1 MKKYKVGYTD
11 GTYDLFHVGH
21 LNIIEAAKQYCEY
34 LIVAVH
40 GDEVVKERKDAPV
53 IGEEDRRR
61 IVAAIKDVDQAE
73 ITRFRDKK
81 KLWELYHFDVIFIGD
96 DYKGTRW
103 WNQFEKELNE
113 VGVDVIYLP
122 YTQSVSTTK
131 IRVNSTTTA
140 PSGSN
145 SSSWIISSSA

>member
-61 IVAAIKDVDQAE
+61 IVAAIKDVDHAE

-81 KLWELYHFDVIFIGD
+81 QQWELNHIDVIFIG
-96 DYKGTRW
+96 
-103 WNQFEKELNE
+103 
-113 VGVDVIYLP
+113 
-122 YTQSVSTTK
+122 
-131 IRVNSTTTA
+131 
-140 PSGSN
+140 
-145 SSSWIISSSA
+145 

>member
-1 MKKYKVGYTD
+1 MKKYKIGYTD
-11 GTYDLFHVGH
+11 GSYDLFHIGH

-40 GDEVVKERKDAPV
+40 GDEVVKERKPAPI

-61 IVAAIKDVDQAE
+61 IVAPIKDVDQAE

-96 DYKGTRW
+96 DYKGTKW

-131 IRVNSTTTA
+131 IRQRILA
-140 PSGSN
+140 GEG
-145 SSSWIISSSA
+145 

>member
-96 DYKGTRW
+96 DYKGTKW

-131 IRVNSTTTA
+131 IRQRILA
-140 PSGSN
+140 GEG
-145 SSSWIISSSA
+145 

>member
-11 GTYDLFHVGH
+11 GTYDMFHVGH
-21 LNIIEAAKQYCEY
+21 LNLIEAAKQYCEY

-40 GDEVVKERKDAPV
+40 GDEVVKEYKTASPV
-53 IGEEDRRR
+53 IREEDRRR
-61 IVAAIKDVDQAE
+61 IVAAIKGVDQAE

-96 DYKGTRW
+96 DYKGTERW
-103 WNQFEKELNE
+103 NHFEKELNE

-122 YTQSVSTTK
+122 YTQRISTTK
-131 IRVNSTTTA
+131 IRQS
-140 PSGSN
+140 
-145 SSSWIISSSA
+145 IIADEV

>member
-1 MKKYKVGYTD
+1 MAKAYKVGYTD
-11 GTYDLFHVGH
+11 GTYDMFHVGH
-21 LNIIEAAKQYCEY
+21 LNIIEAAQQYCDY

-40 GDEVVKERKDAPV
+40 GDEVVKEMKPAPV

-61 IVAAIKDVDQAE
+61 IVASIKGVDQAV

-96 DYKGTRW
+96 DYKETERW
-103 WNQFEKELNE
+103 KKFEKELKE

-122 YTQSVSTTK
+122 YTKEISTTK
-131 IRVNSTTTA
+131 IRQKILN
-140 PSGSN
+140 GE
-145 SSSWIISSSA
+145 

>member
-11 GTYDLFHVGH
+11 GTYDMFHIGH
-21 LNIIEAAKQYCEY
+21 LNMIECAKKYCEH

-40 GDEVVKERKDAPV
+40 GDEVVKEYKPAPI

-61 IVAAIKDVDQAE
+61 IVASIKGVDEAV
-73 ITRFRDKK
+73 ITRFRDKL

-96 DYKGTRW
+96 DYKGTER
-103 WNQFEKELNE
+103 WNQFEEKLKK

-122 YTQSVSTTK
+122 YTKSISTTEIRRRIVDEK
-131 IRVNSTTTA
+131 IQD
-140 PSGSN
+140 
-145 SSSWIISSSA
+145 IQ

>member
-1 MKKYKVGYTD
+1 MAKAYKVGYTD
-11 GTYDLFHVGH
+11 GTYDMFHVGH
-21 LNIIEAAKQYCEY
+21 LNIIEAAQQYCDY

-40 GDEVVKERKDAPV
+40 GDEVVKEMKPAPV

-61 IVAAIKDVDQAE
+61 IVASIKGVDQAV

-96 DYKGTRW
+96 DYKGTERW
-103 WNQFEKELNE
+103 KRFEKELKE

-122 YTQSVSTTK
+122 YTKEISTTK
-131 IRVNSTTTA
+131 IRQKILN
-140 PSGSN
+140 GE
-145 SSSWIISSSA
+145 

>member
-131 IRVNSTTTA
+131 IRQRIL
-140 PSGSN
+140 GG
-145 SSSWIISSSA
+145 

>member
-1 MKKYKVGYTD
+1 MAKAYKVGYTD
-11 GTYDLFHVGH
+11 GTYDMFHVGH
-21 LNIIEAAKQYCEY
+21 LNIIEAAQQYCDY

-40 GDEVVKERKDAPV
+40 GDEVVKEMKPAPV

-61 IVAAIKDVDQAE
+61 IVASIKGVDQAV

-96 DYKGTRW
+96 DYKGTERW
-103 WNQFEKELNE
+103 KRFEKELKE

-122 YTQSVSTTK
+122 YTKGISTTK
-131 IRVNSTTTA
+131 IRQKILN
-140 PSGSN
+140 GE
-145 SSSWIISSSA
+145 

>member
-11 GTYDLFHVGH
+11 GTFDLFHVGH
-21 LNIIEAAKQYCEY
+21 LNIIEAAKEYCDY

-40 GDEVVKERKDAPV
+40 GDEVVKECKPAPV

-61 IVAAIKDVDQAE
+61 IVASIKWVDQAE

-96 DYKGTRW
+96 DYKGTEN
-103 WNQFEKELNE
+103 WNRYEAELNA
-113 VGVDVIYLP
+113 VGTDVIYLP
-122 YTQSVSTTK
+122 YTKRISTTK
-131 IRVNSTTTA
+131 IRERIV
-140 PSGSN
+140 SGR
-145 SSSWIISSSA
+145 

>member
-1 MKKYKVGYTD
+1 MMKKYKVGYTD

-21 LNIIEAAKQYCEY
+21 LNVIEAAKGYCEH

-40 GDEVVKERKDAPV
+40 GDEVVKERKPAPI

-61 IVAAIKDVDQAE
+61 IVASIKGVDQAV

-81 KLWELYHFDVIFIGD
+81 RLWELYHFDVIFIGD
-96 DYKGTRW
+96 DYKGTELWDR
-103 WNQFEKELNE
+103 FEKELNE

-122 YTQSVSTTK
+122 YTQTISTSK
-131 IRVNSTTTA
+131 IRQRILDRERQT
-140 PSGSN
+140 
-145 SSSWIISSSA
+145 